1 MRISLLIQIKMLYK
15 MEEKIE
21 KIVVVNLQT
30 KLEDFG
36 GTHCSVRLW
45 NAMMNYFYDELFVE
59 IYYYDPYHEDLK
71 ARKVLKEMP
80 FSELSKISIK
90 GWEIIRALPI
100 SEQSKIPLSV
110 GEYNKAR
117 KFIREMPIS
126 ELSKIS
132 VIKFSRIQNA
142 GKGTIKELKELCLN
156 SGITLQP

>member
-1 MRISLLIQIKMLYK
+1 MRIILLIQIKMLYK

-30 KLEDFG
+30 KLEDFD
-36 GTHCSVRLW
+36 CSVRLW
-45 NAMMNYFYDELFVE
+45 NAMMKYFHDELFIE

-110 GEYNKAR
+110 GEYNKAH